1 MGMSKP
7 SEENEVRSFI
17 GIDPDTGD
25 TLGIAIWNGK
35 TLRFGVII
43 NESMQ
48 GFETLAE
55 AEEYK
60 QEIGLPGHI
69 IPLVLRPADGS
80 FPPGW
85 PT

>member
-1 MGMSKP
+1 MSKSP
-7 SEENEVRSFI
+7 DNNETRSFI

-25 TLGIAIWNGK
+25 TLGIVVWNGK

-43 NESMQ
+43 NDSMQ
-48 GFETLAE
+48 GFESRAE
-55 AEEYK
+55 AEEYL
-60 QEIGLPGHI
+60 QESGVPGHI
-69 IPLVLRPADGS
+69 IPLMLRPADGS

>member
-1 MGMSKP
+1 MSKNP
-7 SEENEVRSFI
+7 ENNETRSFI

-25 TLGIAIWNGK
+25 TLGIVVWNGK

-43 NESMQ
+43 NDSMQ
-48 GFETLAE
+48 GFESLAE
-55 AEEYK
+55 AEECL
-60 QEIGLPGHI
+60 QESGVPGHI